1 MNCYD
6 GLQSEV
12 RPKSA
17 LVHSVSME
25 VGEAG
30 NLAEPHTAEGA
41 RKACMTDGM
50 SANIQTVSTSSP
62 R

>member
-1 MNCYD
+1 MNSYD
-6 GLQSEV
+6 GLQSHV
-12 RPKSA
+12 RPKSV
-17 LVHSVSME
+17 LVHSVFMK

-30 NLAEPHTAEGA
+30 NLAESHTAEGA
-41 RKACMTDGM
+41 CKACMTDGM

>member
-6 GLQSEV
+6 GLQSQV
-12 RPKSA
+12 RPKSV
-17 LVHSVSME
+17 LVHSVFME

-50 SANIQTVSTSSP
+50 PANIQTVSASSP